1 MQSPEFSRTIELS
14 RAGEFRAAQ
23 VQLSRLP
30 QGLEQDQAR
39 VYLLHHAGDLA
50 GALQACKQ
58 GLERFPQDTYLATTL
73 QELGL
78 ALSRVGEVSA
88 DGGGAGSRLLESQQ
102 QLAGSLGRAQVVC
115 GLAGLILVALL
126 LAALLGP
133 ASARAGK

>member
-1 MQSPEFSRTIELS
+1 MQSPEFSKALELS
-14 RAGEFRAAQ
+14 RAGEFRAAAL
-23 VQLSRLP
+23 QLARLP
-30 QGLEQDQAR
+30 AGLEQDQAR
-39 VYLLHHAGDLA
+39 VYLLHHAGDLS

-58 GLERFPQDTYLATTL
+58 GLEHFPADTYLATTR

-78 ALSRVGEVSA
+78 ALSRAGEVNA
-88 DGGGAGSRLLESQQ
+88 DGGGPGSRLLESQE
-102 QLAGSLGRAQVVC
+102 QLAASLGRAQVVC